1 MSKLIDD
8 VKTSLKGIRGAG
20 DAIRGEAM
28 EVTDQAFDNNQN
40 HPETQTAQ
48 AKNRMIAEKGKQD
61 VKNVD
66 NMFAQREWE
75 RKGVPRTDGATHE
88 VPPTHYSTTPGGT
101 DTFTHN
107 TTDSGVSKAI

>member
-1 MSKLIDD
+1 MSKLIND
-8 VKTSLKGIRGAG
+8 VKTGIKGIRGAG

-28 EVTDQAFDNNQN
+28 EVTDQVFDNNPN

-48 AKNRMIAEKGKQD
+48 TKNRTIAEKGKQD

-75 RKGVPRTDGATHE
+75 RKGVPRTDGAVHGAS
-88 VPPTHYSTTPGGT
+88 HHSTTPGGT
-101 DTFTHN
+101 NTPTHN
-107 TTDSGVSKAI
+107 TTNSGVPKAI